1 MESGPSPPIIRADM
15 SSDTLGQRGEKI
27 VKMADSG
34 SSDLWR
40 SPSAAQWK
48 PERMSSSNET
58 DEYCC

>member
-1 MESGPSPPIIRADM
+1 MVLLLLLSV
-15 SSDTLGQRGEKI
+15 SSDNLGQRGEKI
-27 VKMADSG
+27 GKMADSG

-48 PERMSSSNET
+48 PKRMSCSNET